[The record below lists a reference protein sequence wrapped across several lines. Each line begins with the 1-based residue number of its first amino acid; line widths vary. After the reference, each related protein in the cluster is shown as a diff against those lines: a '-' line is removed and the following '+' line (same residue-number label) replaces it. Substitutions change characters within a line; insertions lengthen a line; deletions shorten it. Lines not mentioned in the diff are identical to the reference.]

1 MQRAHVEQAPTGAG
15 RVQAVA
21 AGLGQLQ
28 LLVVV
33 LAAVLPL
40 RPTVSGIPFS
50 TVAAALLVLLA
61 AARPPIQAKVRPQ
74 VLTAALVGV
83 VLWLVA
89 SSAVFSSLEVR
100 RTGNL
105 LILLGLAW
113 VLAQGRLH
121 VPSVVAGLGLGLFV
135 GIAHA
140 VVTRDTSGYEG
151 RITGY
156 LGDPNGAGFVI
167 VTIGCVLLAARAER
181 GLRIWPVW
189 IALSGT
195 ILLTVSRTS
204 LFALAAATAWA
215 LRAPRLSRIATL
227 LAVVV
232 AWPCYQLIVGAARDG
247 GFFAERAGSDH
258 LRQRLAV
265 VERMM
270 VEDAG
275 WTGLGLGSAHAEVD
289 GAPLWF
295 HNSYRALQVEGGLP
309 AAALLLVAL
318 VALVWG
324 LHRVPRE
331 ARNGW
336 YEGAI
341 LAGLICSLNIG
352 FSLTSV
358 SMAVAVG
365 LYLHHWRVNVPP
377 PPDPAGIHDA
387 LIAAHRASVEEGRAS
402 EGTLKEGT

>member
-1 MQRAHVEQAPTGAG
+1 MQRVLEERPTAGAG
-15 RVQAVA
+15 RARAVA

-33 LAAVLPL
+33 LSALLPL

-50 TVAAALLVLLA
+50 TVAAAFLVLLA
-61 AARPPIQAKVRPQ
+61 LSRPPVAAAVRPQ
-74 VLTAALVGV
+74 VLAGALVAV

-89 SSAVFSSLEVR
+89 ASAVFSGLEVR

-113 VLAQGRLH
+113 VLGQGRLH
-121 VPSVVAGLGLGLFV
+121 VPSVVAGLTLGLGV
-135 GIAHA
+135 GIVHA
-140 VVTRDTSGYEG
+140 VLTRDTSGYEG

-167 VTIGCVLLAARAER
+167 VTIGCVLLAARSER
-181 GLRIWPVW
+181 GQRLWPLWLV
-189 IALSGT
+189 LFGT
-195 ILLTVSRTS
+195 VVLTVSRTS

-215 LRAPRLSRIATL
+215 LLAPRLSRIATL
-227 LAVVV
+227 VALAV
-232 AWPCYQLIVGAARDG
+232 AWPVYQLLVGLARDG

-258 LRQRLAV
+258 LRQRLAL
-265 VERMM
+265 VEQMM
-270 VEDAG
+270 VRDAG
-275 WTGLGLGSAHAEVD
+275 WTGMGLGSAHAEVD

-295 HNSYRALQVEGGLP
+295 HNSYRALQVEGGIP
-309 AAALLLVAL
+309 AAAILLLAL
-318 VALVWG
+318 AALVWG

-341 LAGLICSLNIG
+341 LAGLVCSLNIG

-358 SMAVAVG
+358 SMAVAIG
-365 LYLHHWRVNVPP
+365 LYVHHWRTHVPP
-377 PPDPAGIHDA
+377 PPDPVGIHDA
-387 LIAAHRASVEEGRAS
+387 LIAAHRASVR
-402 EGTLKEGT
+402 EGT